1 VAIDAA
7 ISPYRDLP
15 MSPPD
20 FMLCRDPAP
29 AGEDCRPARV
39 SSGAKSPRRSRW
51 RRFDKNAAE
60 LHPGFNR

>member
-1 VAIDAA
+1 
-7 ISPYRDLP
+7 
-15 MSPPD
+15 
-20 FMLCRDPAP
+20 MLCRDPAP